1 MSADEIIGRLR
12 SNWALK
18 IVLGTGLSLLFALIY
33 LLPQHVLFFRATAM
47 QPLRVDLLIPFT
59 PGAVYLYESLYL
71 IMPVAPWLM
80 RSKKELF
87 QYSKG
92 LVAMSLVGFCFFIF
106 YPTLCPRPA
115 DVSDANALYAMLIF
129 LDKPLNAFPSLHVAY
144 ALFHAACCHGLFAS
158 CAAGNFV
165 RGFFWLWA
173 LGIAAATLLTKQHVF
188 ADVVA
193 GAVVGLGFFAVFCR
207 PGKMIM
213 ESAHDGQT

>member
-18 IVLGTGLSLLFALIY
+18 IVLGTGLSILFAIIY

-47 QPLRVDLLIPFT
+47 QPLRVDGLIPFT

-80 RSKKELF
+80 RSKVELY

-92 LVAMSLVGFCFFIF
+92 LVAMNLVGVCFFIF
-106 YPTLCPRPA
+106 YPTLCSRPA
-115 DVSDANALYAMLIF
+115 DVSETNAFYAWLIV

-144 ALFHAACCHGLFAS
+144 ALFHSACCHGQFSSFAAS
-158 CAAGNFV
+158 YLL

-173 LGIAAATLLTKQHVF
+173 LGITASTLLTKQHVF
-188 ADVVA
+188 VDAVA
-193 GAVVGLGFFAVFCR
+193 GTVLGLGCFALFCR
-207 PGKMIM
+207 PSKMAG
-213 ESAHDGQT
+213 ERTKEG